1 MKSAIVIVSFL
12 MGWKMDERSI
22 MLRKWIIDAVVNSSR
37 REHIPSAFSV
47 LEILRV
53 LYDDILRYDPK
64 NPKLGERDRLILSKG
79 HGCLALYVLLADK
92 GFFPKEE
99 LNRFCLPDGLLGG
112 HPDHKIPGV
121 ELSTGSLGHGPPVG
135 VGMAIYGKF
144 EKSRHRIFV
153 VIGDGESDEG
163 SIWEAAMV
171 ASKHKLDNLTVIVDY
186 NRQMTYGTTHE
197 VQELEP
203 FADKWRSF
211 GWAVKEIDGHNI
223 KELKTVLSSL
233 PIEKDKPSAIIANT
247 VKGKGIKAI
256 EKNIEWHH
264 KSKLSDEDIKML
276 KEGL

>member
-37 REHIPSAFSV
+37 RGHIPSAFSV

-92 GFFPKEE
+92 GFFPEEE

-203 FADKWRSF
+203 FADKWKSF

-233 PIEKDKPSAIIANT
+233 PIEKDKPSVIIANT